1 MLVLEVARASPRALL
16 MRAQALASWGCQNQ
30 RGDNTCGALSRHAL
44 FRILILHPL
53 AFFRRPKI
61 PAAGHFLHG
70 HFGDYNFRIIQVRV
84 DGAGTVGVAVQ
95 AGGRAGAG
103 PEPENEGTR
112 IRMWLCVCV
121 SVCLRLCG
129 LSIFLT
135 RTHVYP
141 HTHPDMVISPHL
153 TRRHT
158 ILLHSPTP
166 ISHAKITRT
175 PPQPYTASPGGR
187 ILYIWPYMPDV
198 HC

>member
-1 MLVLEVARASPRALL
+1 
-16 MRAQALASWGCQNQ
+16 MRAQALASWGCQNR

-103 PEPENEGTR
+103 PSP
-112 IRMWLCVCV
+112 RMKGLGSGCGCVVVWLCVCLPAPV
-121 SVCLRLCG
+121 W
-129 LSIFLT
+129 SI
-135 RTHVYP
+135 YIP
-141 HTHPDMVISPHL
+141 HTHTHTHIPTHTSGHVISPHL
-153 TRRHT
+153 TRRRT

-166 ISHAKITRT
+166 LSHAKITRT
-175 PPQPYTASPGGR
+175 PLSRIQPHPGEGSCISGR
-187 ILYIWPYMPDV
+187 ICLTRTANTEPAQFPLR
-198 HC
+198 